1 LGNADCHSL
10 VEKPECQKVKAVYYH
25 EHGAPEVLQ
34 YGELPVPEPGPGQ
47 VLVQVGAA
55 AVNPVDRRLR
65 SGELQEYIS
74 RTFPV
79 VPGWDMA
86 GRIVKLGEGVSDWQV
101 GDDIM
106 GLAFTWAIQHGSY
119 AEYAPIDVSA
129 ITRKPEQF
137 SFEQAAAIPL
147 VSLTAWQSLD
157 EFGNLQPGQS
167 VLIQAGAGGVGSIA
181 IPIAKHLGAKVYT
194 TSRAANFDYVLG
206 LGADVAIDY
215 TVDDYRSVIR
225 SQEPEGVDLV
235 LEALLGEGVAE
246 DAIRLAKTGGAV
258 AYMNNEPPEMAD
270 IAERNIKA
278 EFLHHRPDG
287 AMLQNLVA
295 LFEQG
300 VLKIPEIDVMPLTE
314 AVAAHHRSES
324 GRTRGKVVLHVQDL

>member
-1 LGNADCHSL
+1 MSLLNPLTPIVLAGRYRDLLLPLVRRKISARYRGSGLGASWAVLNPLIMLGIYTFIFSVILQSKWGIDSSSRPEFALFLFSGLILYSVFSECVSEVPSVLLENRLYIQQL
-10 VEKPECQKVKAVYYH
+10 VFPTELLAW
-25 EHGAPEVLQ
+25 GSVLATLFNLLINWVILILF
-34 YGELPVPEPGPGQ
+34 YSWVVGVPSPALLYFPVIVLPV
-47 VLVQVGAA
+47 
-55 AVNPVDRRLR
+55 
-65 SGELQEYIS
+65 
-74 RTFPV
+74 
-79 VPGWDMA
+79 
-86 GRIVKLGEGVSDWQV
+86 
-101 GDDIM
+101 
-106 GLAFTWAIQHGSY
+106 
-119 AEYAPIDVSA
+119 
-129 ITRKPEQF
+129 
-137 SFEQAAAIPL
+137 
-147 VSLTAWQSLD
+147 
-157 EFGNLQPGQS
+157 
-167 VLIQAGAGGVGSIA
+167 VLITLGSVWIISSVG
-181 IPIAKHLGAKVYT
+181 LYLRDT

-246 DAIRLAKTGGAV
+246 DAIRLVKTGGAV